1 MPFSIVRDDIAR
13 VQADCV
19 VNAANTH
26 LAPGGG
32 VCGAIFAAAG
42 HDEMRRACE
51 RLGGCPT
58 GGAVV
63 TPAFSLPATWCIHA
77 VGPIWHGGGA
87 GEDEALHACYRSIFA
102 RILELGAHSV
112 VFPLISAGI
121 YGFPTARALAI
132 VREETARFL
141 DAHPDI
147 EVILVLFDR
156 ATVRAGND
164 LIAAIDEYIDDEYV
178 DQSPFAHRRM
188 RDLARE
194 ERWLEEA
201 APAAMA
207 APMPAGRAPRRGA
220 SGACG
225 ARGIS
230 HDRGLDDM
238 LAHLDASFS
247 QTLLA
252 LIDERGLTDA
262 TVYKR
267 ANISRQLFSKIRGN
281 AAYRPTKQTAV
292 ALVMALELD
301 LEEAQDLLGRA
312 GLTLSRSSTFDVIV
326 RFFIERGIYDLFQ
339 LNEAL
344 FYYDQPLVGSQ

>member
-1 MPFSIVRDDIAR
+1 M
-13 VQADCV
+13 
-19 VNAANTH
+19 
-26 LAPGGG
+26 
-32 VCGAIFAAAG
+32 
-42 HDEMRRACE
+42 
-51 RLGGCPT
+51 
-58 GGAVV
+58 V
-63 TPAFSLPATWCIHA
+63 TPAFKLPATWCIHA

-102 RILELGAHSV
+102 RVLELGAHSV
-112 VFPLISAGI
+112 AFPLISAGI

-164 LIAAIDEYIDDEYV
+164 LIAAIDEYIDDEYA

-194 ERWLEEA
+194 ECWLEDA

-207 APMPAGRAPRRGA
+207 APMSAGRAPRRGA

-292 ALVMALELD
+292 ALAMALELD
-301 LEEAQDLLGRA
+301 MDATQDLLGRA
-312 GLTLSRSSTFDVIV
+312 GLTLSRSSTFDMIV

-339 LNEAL
+339 LNEVL